1 MRWLLEE
8 DYEVVCFLADV
19 GQEENWDEVRAK
31 AKKIGASKMII
42 LDLRREFIEQ
52 LCFRAVQCN
61 AQYEGRYLL
70 GTSLARPVIA
80 RAQMRVAQEEKCDS
94 VSHGCTGK
102 GNDGIRFELAF
113 LAIDPKIQVIAPW
126 RIPKFFDR
134 FQGRNDLLDYAA
146 ATDIPVTST
155 KAKPYS
161 MDDNIAHCSYEA
173 GMLEDPSVPP
183 PDDMWTRTNDPRTA
197 PDQTVDIAIVF
208 KQGLPVELRV
218 GDKKYTDSL
227 ELFMALNDIGKKAG
241 IGRIDIVENRF
252 IGLKSRGCYDSPAM
266 TILRLAHLDAESLV
280 MDGKVRSLRDQFVTH
295 HWSELLYNGL
305 YFSPERE
312 FVENSLVFCQ
322 KRVVGGWGS

>member
-1 MRWLLEE
+1 M
-8 DYEVVCFLADV
+8 
-19 GQEENWDEVRAK
+19 
-31 AKKIGASKMII
+31 
-42 LDLRREFIEQ
+42 
-52 LCFRAVQCN
+52 
-61 AQYEGRYLL
+61 
-70 GTSLARPVIA
+70 T
-80 RAQMRVAQEEKCDS
+80 
-94 VSHGCTGK
+94 
-102 GNDGIRFELAF
+102 ELAF

-126 RIPKFFDR
+126 RIPAFYNR

-146 ATDIPVTST
+146 ATGIPVTST

-173 GMLEDPSVPP
+173 GALEDPALSP
-183 PDDMWTRTNDPRTA
+183 PDDMWTRTVDPQQA
-197 PDQTVDIAIVF
+197 PDQPVDIAIAF
-208 KQGLPVELRV
+208 EKGLPVKLQV
-218 GDKKYTDSL
+218 KDKVYTDSL
-227 ELFMALNDIGKKAG
+227 ELFIALNEIGKQAG
-241 IGRIDIVENRF
+241 IGRIDIVEVRSAQKVAGGPSALTRWLLTWNLQNRF

-322 KRVVGGWGS
+322 RRVVCPPSSFPCLSTVAV